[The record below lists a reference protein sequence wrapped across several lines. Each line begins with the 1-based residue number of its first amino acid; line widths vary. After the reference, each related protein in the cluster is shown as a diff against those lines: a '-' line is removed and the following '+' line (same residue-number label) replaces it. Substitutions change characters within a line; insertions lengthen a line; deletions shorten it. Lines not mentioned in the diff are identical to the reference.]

1 MTNVS
6 KPIATLDVAADRL
19 RVPLIPPSPGEFDA
33 YLAQHGRSFHMASR
47 FVPEPY
53 RSRLV
58 GVYAFC
64 RFTDDLVDNSSESR
78 CEQHKQLDEWESLA
92 REAYAGS
99 ATGIELLDEVIGEMA
114 RRSVPFAYVEGL
126 MNGMRSDID
135 GHAIQSRDDLELYC
149 YNVASVVGLWLT
161 ELFGVH
167 DAWTLDR
174 AAKLGLAMQITNI
187 VRDVGEDRK
196 RNRLYLPQSMC
207 AESGIS
213 AELID
218 ELYAN
223 NAPMPDA
230 YKAVLEQLMV
240 IAEGY
245 YREADEAMD
254 RLPGFFRPAVKVAS
268 TLYRGILTVVRCNDY
283 DNIRRR
289 AVVSDVDRATLARTA
304 LGARFGM

>member
-1 MTNVS
+1 MTDVS
-6 KPIATLDVAADRL
+6 KSSAPFESGAGRL
-19 RVPLIPPSPGEFDA
+19 RVSLVPPSSSEFDA

-47 FVPEPY
+47 IVPEPY

-64 RFTDDLVDNSSESR
+64 RFTDDLIDNSSESR
-78 CEQHKQLDEWESLA
+78 CEQYKQLDEWESLA
-92 REAYAGS
+92 REAYSGS
-99 ATGIELLDEVIGEMA
+99 QTGIELLDEVVGEMA

-126 MNGMRSDID
+126 MNGMRADID
-135 GHAIQSRDDLELYC
+135 NHPINSREDLELYC

-187 VRDVGEDRK
+187 VRDVGEDRR
-196 RNRLYLPQSMC
+196 RNRLYLPQGLC
-207 AESGIS
+207 RTAGIS
-213 AELID
+213 AQLID
-218 ELYAN
+218 ELYTN
-223 NAPMPDA
+223 DAPMPDA
-230 YKAVLEQLMV
+230 FKTVLEQLML
-240 IAEGY
+240 IAENY

-268 TLYRGILTVVRCNDY
+268 TLYRGIHTVVRNNDY
-283 DNIRRR
+283 DTIRRR
-289 AVVSDVDRATLARTA
+289 AVVSDVDRATLARSA
-304 LGARFGM
+304 LGARFRI

>member
-1 MTNVS
+1 MTDVS
-6 KPIATLDVAADRL
+6 KSSAPFESGTGRL
-19 RVPLIPPSPGEFDA
+19 RASLVPPSSSEFDA

-47 FVPEPY
+47 IVPEPY

-64 RFTDDLVDNSSESR
+64 RFTDDLIDNSSESR

-92 REAYAGS
+92 REAYSGS
-99 ATGIELLDEVIGEMA
+99 QTGIELLDEVVGEMA

-126 MNGMRSDID
+126 MNGMRADID
-135 GHAIQSRDDLELYC
+135 NHPINSREDLELYC

-187 VRDVGEDRK
+187 VRDVGEDRQ

-207 AESGIS
+207 KTAGIS

-218 ELYAN
+218 ELHAN
-223 NAPMPDA
+223 DAPMPDA
-230 YKAVLEQLMV
+230 YKAVLEQLMQM
-240 IAEGY
+240 AESY

-268 TLYRGILTVVRCNDY
+268 TLYRGIHTVVRSNGY
-283 DNIRRR
+283 DTIRRR
-289 AVVSDVDRATLARTA
+289 AVVSDVDRATLARSA
-304 LGARFGM
+304 LGARFRI